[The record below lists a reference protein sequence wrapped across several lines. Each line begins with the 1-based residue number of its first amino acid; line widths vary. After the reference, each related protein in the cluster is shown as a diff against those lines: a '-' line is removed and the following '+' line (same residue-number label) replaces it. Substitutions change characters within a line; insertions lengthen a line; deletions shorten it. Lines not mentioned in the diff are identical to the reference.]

1 MGSKRPVLDG
11 MRMFEWLLL
20 GVWVTGSVAGKWG
33 CMGYTDVV
41 KWLNGNPHGIKAA
54 VEEIPYTITFSNII
68 PNITFPFHTTSSFT
82 PSPPLLSPPHSTTK
96 TPSKVHA

>member
-20 GVWVTGSVAGKWG
+20 GVWVMGSVVGKWG
-33 CMGYTDVV
+33 CMGYTDVE
-41 KWLNGNPHGIKAA
+41 KWLNGIKAA

-68 PNITFPFHTTSSFT
+68 PNMTFPFHSTSSFT
-82 PSPPLLSPPHSTTK
+82 PSPPPPHPTTK
-96 TPSKVHA
+96 TPSKLHA